1 MDWWNLHFKVG
12 VVVLVSF
19 ILFAFLLLSTSNSPW
34 SASGDILEVH
44 FDFINDL
51 RVGSDVQISG
61 VSVGKVTSIELL
73 NDASKVKIKFS
84 VEKGYSRLRKN
95 LQVRIGTIG
104 FVGEA
109 YILLI
114 NSEVSNSYLTEMD
127 MPLTGVNPV
136 GLESIL
142 SKAEGLTNDL
152 TPVSY
157 THLTLPTKA

>member
-34 SASGDILEVH
+34 SANGDILEVH

-73 NDASKVKIKFS
+73 NDASKVKI
-84 VEKGYSRLRKN
+84 R
-95 LQVRIGTIG
+95 
-104 FVGEA
+104 
-109 YILLI
+109 
-114 NSEVSNSYLTEMD
+114 
-127 MPLTGVNPV
+127 
-136 GLESIL
+136 
-142 SKAEGLTNDL
+142 
-152 TPVSY
+152 
-157 THLTLPTKA
+157 